1 MGHSSDRAPE
11 WAARSGASSER
22 ILVVAHRH
30 PDFSLGG
37 GEIAAY
43 NLFRAY
49 RQHRD
54 VAEAWFLASADRGR
68 GAAGGIMLRREGE
81 YLWEQ
86 GIHDWAML
94 KAAHRRSVAQ
104 GFAELVRAL
113 RPTIVHAHHY
123 AHLGLEFLRVV
134 KAIDPNIR
142 ICLTLHEYMAICHR
156 QGQMIKTDG
165 RLCARESFDDCRGC
179 FPQMS
184 VQDLWRRKHFIQRH
198 FDYVDQF
205 VSPSRFL
212 RGRYIDWGLD
222 GERIAVIENG
232 QDDVPRSPPRKVDP
246 GEGRNRFGFFGQI
259 NPFKGLDVLLK
270 ALHELPKEDR
280 KRVVLEVH
288 GANLEAQA
296 GEFQQSIKALA
307 DPLIAKGVVQ
317 WVGPY
322 QPHEV
327 RKRMENV
334 DWVVVPSIWWENSPM
349 VIQEALVCG
358 RPLLVS
364 DIGGM
369 AEKVKHGGN
378 GLHVSCGSPLA
389 WGKAL
394 LEAADPQRWQDCAD
408 SIQPP
413 LSHSQ
418 CADRHL
424 RIIKADAVARAGALP
439 E

>member
-1 MGHSSDRAPE
+1 MKEDDSL
-11 WAARSGASSER
+11 SGPATSMQRNGER

-49 RQHRD
+49 RRNER
-54 VAEAWFLASADRGR
+54 VAHAWFLAGAERGR
-68 GAAGGIMLRREGE
+68 GATGGIMLRRDAE

-86 GIHDWAML
+86 GIHDWTML
-94 KAAHRRSVAQ
+94 KAVHRRSITQ
-104 GFAELVRAL
+104 GFGELVRAL

-123 AHLGLEFLRVV
+123 AHLGLEFLRIV
-134 KAIDPNIR
+134 KEIDPAIR
-142 ICLTLHEYMAICHR
+142 VCLTLHEYMAICNR

-165 RLCARESFDDCRGC
+165 RLCSRESFDDCRGC
-179 FPQMS
+179 FPQLS

-198 FDYVDQF
+198 FDYVDCF
-205 VSPSRFL
+205 VSPSQFL
-212 RGRYIDWGLD
+212 RERYIEWGLD
-222 GERIAVIENG
+222 ADKIAVVENG
-232 QDDVPRSPPRKVDP
+232 QDDAMRIAPREVDA
-246 GEGRNRFGFFGQI
+246 GAVRNRFGFFGQI

-270 ALHELPKEDR
+270 AQHGLPKADR

-288 GANLEAQA
+288 GANLEAQ
-296 GEFQQSIKALA
+296 EDDFRRSIMALA
-307 DPLIAKGVVQ
+307 EPLIAKGIVQ

-327 RKRMENV
+327 RKRMGAV
-334 DWVVVPSIWWENSPM
+334 DWVVVPSVWWENSPM

-369 AEKVKHGGN
+369 AEKVRHGGN

-389 WGKAL
+389 WGRAML
-394 LEAADPQRWQDCAD
+394 AATDPQRWRDCAD
-408 SIQPP
+408 AIRPP
-413 LSHSQ
+413 LTHSD
-418 CADRHL
+418 CADLHL
-424 RIIKADAVARAGALP
+424 RIIRADGALRTDALL